1 MFCHLQTCSLL
12 FLCQSSPGF
21 IRLQYCT
28 YIHTPA
34 APLRLSQDDV
44 FSFFCH
50 HSTRKCFVN
59 YTRLTASFLL
69 NPSSSSVS
77 PDSSQCKQSNV
88 WLFAT
93 ASQEVMS
100 HCNRTSP
107 FSHVLAAKTG
117 LLRDPR
123 RRRTLPPAALLVW
136 CMMTHPE
143 QHPDLHMAVPLCPQF
158 RWNSLEFGLLTPLAK
173 KLGLSAVREFL
184 GSTQQIS
191 GHQGEVQFYFQIVWN
206 WTEFAV
212 FVSTSW

>member
-12 FLCQSSPGF
+12 FLRQSGPGF

-34 APLRLSQDDV
+34 APLRLSQGDV

-77 PDSSQCKQSNV
+77 PDSSQRKQSNV

-123 RRRTLPPAALLVW
+123 RRRTLPPTALLSLVHDDPTRAALGPPHGCPTVSS
-136 CMMTHPE
+136 
-143 QHPDLHMAVPLCPQF
+143 VPLELTWIWFVNTSGQETWAVSSERIPWKHPANLWAPRRSPVLF
-158 RWNSLEFGLLTPLAK
+158 PNSM
-173 KLGLSAVREFL
+173 KLNRICS
-184 GSTQQIS
+184 IC
-191 GHQGEVQFYFQIVWN
+191 FY
-206 WTEFAV
+206 
-212 FVSTSW
+212 